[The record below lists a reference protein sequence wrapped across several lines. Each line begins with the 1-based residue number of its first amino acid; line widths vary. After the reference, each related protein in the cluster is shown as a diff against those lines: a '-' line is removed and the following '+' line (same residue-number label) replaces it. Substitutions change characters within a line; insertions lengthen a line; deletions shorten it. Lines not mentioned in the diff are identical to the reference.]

1 MRGILGEPD
10 SVQMEPDGLV
20 LGVRMMGDQE
30 MYELAKVQARWKFG
44 GYGVLVFQAVW
55 CHQA

>member
-1 MRGILGEPD
+1 
-10 SVQMEPDGLV
+10 MEPDGLV